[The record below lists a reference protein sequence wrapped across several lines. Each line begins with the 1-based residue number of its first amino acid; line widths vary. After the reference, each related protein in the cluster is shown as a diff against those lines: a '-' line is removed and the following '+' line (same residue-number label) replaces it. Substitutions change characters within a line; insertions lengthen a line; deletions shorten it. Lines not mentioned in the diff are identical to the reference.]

1 MGFYLNKVVIM
12 SNNKELYGNS
22 YKELKVQLTFIDEEF
37 GKEMMKNNFK
47 NYLEYVSNGDSLD
60 QGRKIRKH
68 EREVRKTL
76 KELLKILDEEDVIEI
91 VDGIKFILRQET
103 AREVMESLEEKEN
116 MTNDALGTYDD
127 DDSNGDVIA
136 SLESYDVTGKGRFL
150 AFIQEKFKKSPQK
163 KLDREGAS
171 EDSKKLKDLA
181 DFLGYKYVEHLDL
194 GKEEIKAELKK
205 AAEETDKETV
215 GSCLICAISS
225 HGNKNDEIMTKCTK
239 YVPLV
244 DFVEP
249 FSDTKCESL
258 RGKPKVFIVQA
269 CRGDKK
275 EKDGNYYTPSKMNNG
290 INFRDTVFAFSTI
303 PDHIALRDTGKG
315 SLYISNIV
323 EAFKARRN
331 EEIQKVLTLAN
342 SKTSREQSFEV
353 SNQMSCFICNLEK
366 QLYLC

>member
-91 VDGIKFILRQET
+91 VNGIKFILRQET
-103 AREVMESLEEKEN
+103 ARKVMESLEEKEN

-136 SLESYDVTGKGRFL
+136 SLESYDVTGKGRIL
-150 AFIQEKFKKSPQK
+150 AFIQEKFKKTD
-163 KLDREGAS
+163 DRQGAS
-171 EDSKKLKDLA
+171 EDSKMLKDLA
-181 DFLGYKYVEHLDL
+181 DFLGYKYVEHRDL
-194 GKEEIKAELKK
+194 EEKEIKDELKK

-225 HGNKNDEIMTKCTK
+225 HGNEDDEILTKCMSS
-239 YVPLV
+239 VPLV

-269 CRGDKK
+269 CRGRKE
-275 EKDGNYYTPSKMNNG
+275 EKDGNYYTPPKINTRT
-290 INFRDTVFAFSTI
+290 NFRDTVFACATI
-303 PDHIALRDTGKG
+303 PDHVSVRNKTTG
-315 SLYISNIV
+315 SHYISNIV
-323 EAFKARRN
+323 EAFKAGRN

-342 SKTSREQSFEV
+342 SKTSRKQSEC
-353 SNQMSCFICNLEK
+353 SNQMSCFRCNLEK

>member
-1 MGFYLNKVVIM
+1 
-12 SNNKELYGNS
+12 
-22 YKELKVQLTFIDEEF
+22 
-37 GKEMMKNNFK
+37 
-47 NYLEYVSNGDSLD
+47 
-60 QGRKIRKH
+60 
-68 EREVRKTL
+68 
-76 KELLKILDEEDVIEI
+76 
-91 VDGIKFILRQET
+91 
-103 AREVMESLEEKEN
+103 MESFRDKRNRPNEEEEN
-116 MTNDALGTYDD
+116 MTNDALDTYDD

-150 AFIQEKFKKSPQK
+150 AFIQEKFKETD
-163 KLDREGAS
+163 DRKGAS

-181 DFLGYKYVEHLDL
+181 DFLGYKYVEHRDL
-194 GKEEIKAELKK
+194 EEKEIKDELKK

-225 HGNKNDEIMTKCTK
+225 HGNENDEILTKCTSW
-239 YVPLV
+239 VPLV

-269 CRGDKK
+269 CRGNKK

-303 PDHIALRDTGKG
+303 PDHVSVRNETTG
-315 SLYISNIV
+315 SHYISNIV
-323 EAFKARRN
+323 EAFKAGRN

-342 SKTSREQSFEV
+342 SKTSRKQSEC
-353 SNQMSCFICNLEK
+353 SNQMSCFRCNLEK

>member
-1 MGFYLNKVVIM
+1 MG
-12 SNNKELYGNS
+12 
-22 YKELKVQLTFIDEEF
+22 
-37 GKEMMKNNFK
+37 
-47 NYLEYVSNGDSLD
+47 
-60 QGRKIRKH
+60 
-68 EREVRKTL
+68 
-76 KELLKILDEEDVIEI
+76 LLKLFDEEDVIEI
-91 VDGIKFILRQET
+91 VDGIKFILCQET

-136 SLESYDVTGKGRFL
+136 SLESYDVTGKGRIL
-150 AFIQEKFKKSPQK
+150 AFIQEKFKDPK
-163 KLDREGAS
+163 KDREGAS
-171 EDSKKLKDLA
+171 EDSKMLKDLA
-181 DFLGYKYVEHLDL
+181 DFLGYKYVEHRDL
-194 GKEEIKAELKK
+194 EEKEIKDELKK

-258 RGKPKVFIVQA
+258 RGKPKVFIVQT

-275 EKDGNYYTPSKMNNG
+275 EKYGNYYTPSKMNNG

-303 PDHIALRDTGKG
+303 PDHVALRDKGKG
-315 SLYISNIV
+315 SIYISNIV
-323 EAFKARRN
+323 EAFKAGRN

-342 SKTSREQSFEV
+342 SKTSRKQSKF

>member
-1 MGFYLNKVVIM
+1 VAIM
-12 SNNKELYGNS
+12 SNNEEYYGKS
-22 YKELKVQLTFIDEEF
+22 WKELKDQLTFIDKEF

-76 KELLKILDEEDVIEI
+76 KELLKFFDEEDVIEI
-91 VDGIKFILRQET
+91 VDGIKFILCQET

-150 AFIQEKFKKSPQK
+150 AFIQEKFKKPSW
-163 KLDREGAS
+163 DRKGAS

-181 DFLGYKYVEHLDL
+181 DFLGYKYVEHRDL
-194 GKEEIKAELKK
+194 KKEEIKDVLKR

-225 HGNKNDEIMTKCTK
+225 HGNENDEILTKCTSW
-239 YVPLV
+239 VPLV

-269 CRGDKK
+269 CRGDKE

-303 PDHIALRDTGKG
+303 PDHVSVRNETTG
-315 SLYISNIV
+315 SHYISNIV
-323 EAFKARRN
+323 EAFKAGRN

-342 SKTSREQSFEV
+342 SKTSRKQSKF